1 MGVSARACLDRL
13 LPELDN
19 EGFGFKM
26 QAVAA
31 HILLRLGH
39 EVLEVKRFGHPD
51 MVSVKDG
58 VEYRFEVEAEVRGHR
73 KRMLEPA
80 DFVGLTATGGVGVF
94 CVSCELPETV
104 LGRGA
109 GIGVGSPRVALRGRD
124 FGGTSR
130 HTVVRR
136 LDADSLRLAGNVMQC
151 GEGTIRRAVSQTG
164 SRLPC
169 VMTVRA
175 EVRVGQA
182 SAM

>member
-51 MVSVKDG
+51 IVSVKDG

-80 DFVGLTATGGVGVF
+80 DFVGLTATGDVGCF
-94 CVSCELPETV
+94 SFAVSFPRPYWVVVPVLELV
-104 LGRGA
+104 RR
-109 GIGVGSPRVALRGRD
+109 GSPSADATLEAPRD
-124 FGGTSR
+124 TLLSDAWTQTHFDLLATSCS
-130 HTVVRR
+130 VVRER
-136 LDADSLRLAGNVMQC
+136 SVEQLAK
-151 GEGTIRRAVSQTG
+151 RAVD
-164 SRLPC
+164 
-169 VMTVRA
+169 
-175 EVRVGQA
+175 
-182 SAM
+182 